1 MIPSTPRRF
10 VLTFSLLIS
19 LFTLAWADTPI
30 IRMARISLIEGEVSY
45 RRANQDD
52 KAWYDASNNTPL
64 GENDQVF
71 TGPRGRAEVQLTGRN
86 IVRLDS
92 DTSFKISQ
100 FTTAITQIGLPLGT
114 ATFRVDSLDRR
125 QFDIVDVRDAN
136 QNDPLY
142 FEVNTP
148 TVSVTLLKV
157 GDYRINVQENGA
169 TEILVRSGEAEVYSQ
184 ELGTVVVK
192 KGRRIMIESDGLG
205 YHQTAKLQD
214 KDTFDRWND
223 RRDDELA
230 YQADSLSAKY
240 VPQGIPGVYDLD
252 RHGDWWH
259 TEDYGYVWSPR
270 TMAAGWSP
278 YRVGAW
284 RWYSDWGWTWVSTEP
299 WGWAP
304 YHYGR
309 WSYVRSRW
317 CWIPRGGL
325 SVGFSWAPALVTWF
339 GWGDGGYNNGYR
351 DGYRNG
357 RYNSLGWIPLGPGEQ
372 YYNQYRRGGNT
383 TIVNNTNIYG
393 NGNTVINQRIDN
405 YRNYNAPGGI
415 TRMDGRRFET
425 HRVAVNNVDT
435 TPVPQPLLRSAVTA
449 RGDSM
454 RPVAGPNPQPTVN
467 PAADPTNRS
476 VTQREVISR
485 SFGRGGEGNRT
496 NSDRRGEV
504 GNGAPTLRNSDVD
517 RSARP
522 ERVIRENT
530 NQNTQQNTNRV
541 GAPLDSSRVTNRTT
555 DTPDRTSADRT
566 DSDYRRPDRG
576 TERSTDRNTERNSE
590 RPVVERPPT
599 SRNTEQPAGERVE
612 QPNRPYTFGDAR
624 RREENR
630 RAADPAES
638 APRRADT
645 ERREAPTPRR
655 GEETPRYEA
664 PRQQEPPREYRREER
679 VPAREPRVERSEQ
692 RQETPRQ
699 EAPRR
704 EAAPRQEA
712 PRQEAPRQETPRSE
726 APRQERPSSPP
737 PSNSGGGERSGG
749 ERGGGPSRRPPL

>member
-1 MIPSTPRRF
+1 MIPSTPRRL
-10 VLTFSLLIS
+10 VVTFSLLLS
-19 LFTLAWADTPI
+19 LFALTWADTPI

-52 KAWYDASNNTPL
+52 KAWYDASSNTPL
-64 GENDQVF
+64 GENDQVY
-71 TGPRGRAEVQLTGRN
+71 TGPQGRAEIQLTGRN

-92 DTSFKISQ
+92 DSSFKIAQ
-100 FTTAITQIGLPLGT
+100 FTTAITQIGLPLGR
-114 ATFRVDSLDRR
+114 AAFRVDSLDRR
-125 QFDIVDVRDAN
+125 QFDISDARDTN

-184 ELGTVVVK
+184 ELGTIVVK
-192 KGRRIMIESDGLG
+192 KGRRIVIESDGLG

-214 KDTFDRWND
+214 KDAFDRWND
-223 RRDDELA
+223 RRDDDLA

-259 TEDYGYVWSPR
+259 TDDYGYVWSPR
-270 TMAAGWSP
+270 TVVAGWSP

-325 SVGFSWAPALVTWF
+325 SVGFSWSPALVTWF
-339 GWGDGGYNNGYR
+339 GWGNGGYNNGYG

-357 RYNSLGWIPLGPGEQ
+357 RYNSLGWIPLGPGEH

-393 NGNTVINQRIDN
+393 NGNTIINQRIDN

-425 HRVAVNNVDT
+425 QRVAVNNVDT
-435 TPVPQPLLRSAVTA
+435 TPIQQPILRSAVTA

-485 SFGRGGEGNRT
+485 SFSRGAEGGRPSAERR
-496 NSDRRGEV
+496 SDV
-504 GNGAPTLRNSDVD
+504 VNGAPTLRNSDVD
-517 RSARP
+517 RAARP
-522 ERVIRENT
+522 DRLGRDN
-530 NQNTQQNTNRV
+530 NQNTNRV
-541 GAPLDSSRVTNRTT
+541 GVTPDSSRVTNRNTDTT
-555 DTPDRTSADRT
+555 DRTN
-566 DSDYRRPDRG
+566 
-576 TERSTDRNTERNSE
+576 TDRANTERNTNDQYRRSDRNNDRSGE
-590 RPVVERPPT
+590 RPVIERPTT
-599 SRNTEQPAGERVE
+599 SVPRTTEQPSGERGE
-612 QPNRPYTFGDAR
+612 RPNRPYTFGGDNN

-630 RAADPAES
+630 RDANPPES
-638 APRRADT
+638 APRRTET
-645 ERREAPTPRR
+645 ERREAPTRR
-655 GEETPRYEA
+655 VEETPRYEA
-664 PRQQEPPREYRREER
+664 PRQEAPREYRREER
-679 VPAREPRVERSEQ
+679 PAPARETRSEHEA
-692 RQETPRQ
+692 RPAAPPPRQ
-699 EAPRR
+699 E
-704 EAAPRQEA
+704 APRQEA
-712 PRQEAPRQETPRSE
+712 PRQEAPRQE

-737 PSNSGGGERSGG
+737 PSDSGGSGDRGER
-749 ERGGGPSRRPPL
+749 PTRRPPL